1 MTVAHILNSKGRS
14 VVTATPDAS
23 LQDIALELA
32 RNGIGALIVINSDGE
47 IEGAISERDI
57 VTAIASS
64 GASALEESAAQHM
77 MPQPPFV
84 ADTDS
89 VDRVMELMTVQRR
102 RHLPVVQEGRLAGL
116 VSIGDVVKYRIETI
130 EYERKALRDY
140 IASA

>member
-23 LQDIALELA
+23 LQAIALELA

-57 VTAIASS
+57 VTAIASN
-64 GASALEESAAQHM
+64 GASALEESVAQHM
-77 MPQPPFV
+77 TPQPPFV
-84 ADTDS
+84 AETDS
-89 VDRVMELMTVQRR
+89 VDRAMELMTVQRR

-116 VSIGDVVKYRIETI
+116 ISIGDVVKYRIETI
-130 EYERKALRDY
+130 EYERKALHDY

>member
-14 VVTATPDAS
+14 VVTATLDAS

-57 VTAIASS
+57 VTAIAAN
-64 GASALEESAAQHM
+64 GASALQESAAQHM
-77 MPQPPFV
+77 TPQPPCV
-84 ADTDS
+84 AETDS
-89 VDRVMELMTVQRR
+89 VNTAMELMTVQRR

-116 VSIGDVVKYRIETI
+116 ISIGDVVKYRIETI
-130 EYERKALRDY
+130 EYERKALHDY